1 MGGIKRRPS
10 ALLAEIEKK
19 DQVNIKDSELSMLDM
34 TLFVNFQT
42 EDTKLGFEPRAGKKI
57 GTILCFNNKKRHL

>member
-42 EDTKLGFEPRAGKKI
+42 EDTKLDSCRF
-57 GTILCFNNKKRHL
+57 